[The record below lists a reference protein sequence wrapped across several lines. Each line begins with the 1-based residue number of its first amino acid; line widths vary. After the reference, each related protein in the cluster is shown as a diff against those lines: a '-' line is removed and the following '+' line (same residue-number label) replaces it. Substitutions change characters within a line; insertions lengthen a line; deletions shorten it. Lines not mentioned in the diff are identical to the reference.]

1 MLRSQIAVV
10 QLATGSWYIN
20 QKELAVVSLREKA
33 NTNWQLIL
41 LSPLFLYKLFTENY
55 VPKCLRLVTF

>member
-41 LSPLFLYKLFTENY
+41 LSPLFLYKLFT
-55 VPKCLRLVTF
+55 